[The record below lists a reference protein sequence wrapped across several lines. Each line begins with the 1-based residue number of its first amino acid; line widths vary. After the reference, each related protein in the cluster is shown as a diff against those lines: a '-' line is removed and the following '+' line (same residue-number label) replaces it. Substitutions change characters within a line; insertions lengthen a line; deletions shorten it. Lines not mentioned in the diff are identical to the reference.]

1 MKHNRELL
9 EVIHARTFEGVKAL
23 DEVKG
28 NSYAIIE
35 MLVELDLLSQL
46 HYKHM
51 EVELDLYVLLY
62 DHLATFYIN
71 NPSLLNDRF
80 TLVDNFYH
88 VDFSTN
94 IGQIED
100 MLKEDLSTND

>member
-9 EVIHARTFEGVKAL
+9 EAIHTRTYEGINVLK
-23 DEVKG
+23 EVKG

-35 MLVELDLLSQL
+35 ILVELDLLSHL

-51 EVELDLYVLLY
+51 EAELDLYVLLY

-71 NPSLLNDRF
+71 NPNLLNDRF
-80 TLVDNFYH
+80 TLIDNFYH

-100 MLKEDLSTND
+100 MLKEDLSSND